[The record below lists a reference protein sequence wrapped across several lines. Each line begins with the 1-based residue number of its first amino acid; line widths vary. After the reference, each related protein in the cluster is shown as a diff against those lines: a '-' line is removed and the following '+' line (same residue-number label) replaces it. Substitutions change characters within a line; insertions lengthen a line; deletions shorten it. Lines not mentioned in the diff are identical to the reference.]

1 MARKVGEVFV
11 EVRANLSKL
20 RAGMKSAIGIA
31 SGGASAIGKVMGGLA
46 RIIGSTLKA
55 AFTIVATAV
64 KAVMTVVV
72 NLFKSMIKWAKRGL
86 LALTAFIAISVV
98 VGAKF
103 GQSMAKVK
111 ALTGASTKDFKAMR
125 EEALRLGKATEF
137 SAGQA
142 ADAMGIF
149 AMAGFKTKEIIQAVA
164 PTLDFAAAS
173 GLEMAAAADI
183 AARVMGGMQLKAT
196 ELTHATDVMTK
207 AFTSANMDATD
218 VGMAM
223 QFVGAVGKTL
233 GKDLEEVVGT
243 ITALAG
249 AGIRGSMAGTG
260 LRKVLMQLAN
270 KKVQND
276 LAAIGVSVTDAA
288 GAMKPI
294 SKIIGDITR
303 ASKNMTDM
311 EVADLGLQMFGA
323 RGGVAFLAL
332 MGQGEQAIH
341 DHTEALRGA
350 DGLTKKIAETMR
362 DTLATSFKLVQS
374 AAADLSIAV
383 SDVFEPFLRQGN
395 EQMVK
400 FFNGLALLIRSNT
413 GILQTWIGKFRD
425 WFMTDVPNYA
435 TYLLGVFAQMF
446 DRIKYIFVQIGRLT
460 KMGFEKVEGALG
472 LSPTK
477 DLEGV
482 EGEVK
487 KSIFQRVFDV
497 IVVAVTTATVRIKQA
512 VQDVIA
518 VFDLLAAVL
527 RLVAVGGIAAARK
540 IGGATVQGVLSGMPG
555 LGVVGDVAGNLL
567 GGAIR
572 GENTGATAAALGG
585 VLGAAGRIGGA
596 SPEERQA
603 EVDAAIDSVRSGL
616 STVGDVLSGKGAGGI
631 GGEGA
636 RERGK
641 SILDVVLGPLKALGG
656 AAMKKDFEQRR
667 DKLIDMVLPFRGA
680 FEGAVS
686 RKPGAGRQVSM
697 ADASMEQVLLPAMSG
712 AIQTALGTAKVG
724 LDEAMVLRRKNT
736 DANQRTADALDGAM
750 SEGTA

>member
-1 MARKVGEVFV
+1 MARKVSEVFV

-20 RAGMKSAIGIA
+20 KAGMKQAIGIA

-46 RIIGSTLKA
+46 KVIGSTLKA

-86 LALTAFIAISVV
+86 LALTAFIAISVA

-111 ALTGASTKDFKAMR
+111 ALTGASATDFKAMR

-149 AMAGFKTKEIIQAVA
+149 AMAGFKTNEIITAVA

-173 GLEMAAAADI
+173 GLEMAEAADI

-270 KKVQND
+270 KKVQGD
-276 LAAIGVSVTDAA
+276 LKAIGVSVTDAA
-288 GAMKPI
+288 GGMKPI

-303 ASKNMTDM
+303 ATKNMTDM

-350 DGLTKKIAETMR
+350 DGLTAKIAATMR

-383 SDVFEPFLRQGN
+383 SDVFEPFIREGN

-400 FFNGLALLIRSNT
+400 FFNGLALLIRTNT
-413 GILQTWIGKFRD
+413 GQIQTWIGNFRD
-425 WFMTDVPNYA
+425 WFMKDVPNYA

-446 DRIKYIFVQIGRLT
+446 DRIKHIFVQIGELT
-460 KMGFEKVEGALG
+460 KLGFEKVEGALG
-472 LSPTK
+472 LGGSGK
-477 DLEGV
+477 GV
-482 EGEVK
+482 GG
-487 KSIFQRVFDV
+487 RVLDV
-497 IVVAVTTATVRIKQA
+497 LVVSLTTATIKIKHA
-512 VQDVIA
+512 VQDVITMFALLTA
-518 VFDLLAAVL
+518 VLKLVAIKGVGAARTIAAGVVQGGLAAVP
-527 RLVAVGGIAAARK
+527 
-540 IGGATVQGVLSGMPG
+540 GAQ
-555 LGVVGDVAGNLL
+555 
-567 GGAIR
+567 AI
-572 GENTGATAAALGG
+572 GG
-585 VLGAAGRIGGA
+585 VLGNVIRGGDSVAGGRAMGDLGAALGA
-596 SPEERQA
+596 MQSSPEGRQA
-603 EVDAAIDSVRSGL
+603 EIDAAIEGVTGGIKA
-616 STVGDVLSGKGAGGI
+616 VGDVLSGKGAFGI
-631 GGEGA
+631 GGADAKA
-636 RERGK
+636 RGLG
-641 SILDVVLGPLKALGG
+641 ILDVVLGPIQDLTKQARLKLERSEKAKAFRDAR
-656 AAMKKDFEQRR
+656 AAFKQARKEQAA
-667 DKLIDMVLPFRGA
+667 G
-680 FEGAVS
+680 
-686 RKPGAGRQVSM
+686 GAGRQVSM
-697 ADASMEQVLLPAMSG
+697 AAASMEKIVAPAMAG
-712 AIQTALGTAKVG
+712 TIQTALGTAKIGISEQVHW
-724 LDEAMVLRRKNT
+724 LKKITSASES
-736 DANQRTADALDGAM
+736 TADSLDGAM
-750 SEGTA
+750 AEA